1 VREVKEALMD
11 ELLGFN
17 NFLKVWKVGRRAGS
31 SRS

>member
-1 VREVKEALMD
+1 MD